1 MAEKRTKAEK
11 EQKQA
16 EQLEKKTERRPAQ
29 GTSKRKV
36 RKDSS
41 RAA

>member
-1 MAEKRTKAEK
+1 MATKRTKAD
-11 EQKQA
+11 KQQRQA
-16 EQLEKKTERRPAQ
+16 DQLEKKSQRRPEK

-36 RKDSS
+36 RKDIS

>member
-1 MAEKRTKAEK
+1 MATKRTKAD
-11 EQKQA
+11 KQQRQA
-16 EQLEKKTERRPAQ
+16 DQLEKKSQRRPEK

-36 RKDSS
+36 RKD